1 MSTVAP
7 LFATMDYSYF
17 TPGQQQYPYLGLPP
31 TPAHTSANSD
41 EYSNSPSVCAPSPL
55 YQSQSISYPSYSHSQ
70 SQSLSRSHSL
80 SHSHFVA
87 QSPRSPAPNPV
98 YPFALT
104 ATQDDFNNYQTYDYN
119 QYAPSAVPQAKP
131 PTPQHKPSITATNG
145 FDMSLH
151 VSSEEMQRGS
161 NSDEDEKDMTPAQS
175 RRKAQNR
182 AA

>member
-1 MSTVAP
+1 
-7 LFATMDYSYF
+7 MDYSYF
-17 TPGQQQYPYLGLPP
+17 TPAQQQYPFLGLPP
-31 TPAHTSANSD
+31 TPAHTNSANSD
-41 EYSNSPSVCAPSPL
+41 EYNNSPSVCAPSPL
-55 YQSQSISYPSYSHSQ
+55 YQSVSQSQSISYQSYSR
-70 SQSLSRSHSL
+70 SQSLSQSQSL

-87 QSPRSPAPNPV
+87 HSPRSPPPNPA

-104 ATQDDFNNYQTYDYN
+104 ATQDDFNHFQTYDYN
-119 QYAPSAVPQAKP
+119 QYAPSTVPQPKP
-131 PTPQHKPSITATNG
+131 PTPQHKPSISASNG